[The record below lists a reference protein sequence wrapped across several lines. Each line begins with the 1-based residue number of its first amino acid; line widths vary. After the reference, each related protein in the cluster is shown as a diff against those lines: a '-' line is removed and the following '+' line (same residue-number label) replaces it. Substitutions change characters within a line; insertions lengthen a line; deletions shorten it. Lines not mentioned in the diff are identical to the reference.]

1 MIRYIKIYIAM
12 ILSILL
18 GSIYSNEAVAQEKE
32 NADFGSL
39 MSAVY
44 ASYSTA
50 NELKLV
56 SETTGTGENYVGYA
70 YVELGSTPF
79 LKSNFNWAYTQ
90 IFWEQK
96 FWETPLFLHAEYRTF
111 LSENYYDNI
120 FYLGAA
126 YTFGFKNG
134 YLAIEPLYRFNLIQ
148 GHGAQLSIVGG
159 WDWKHLNLAHFTDIY
174 SGHNMPTFCSM
185 YNECRLFYKVC
196 RHFEVGAVG
205 ILAYSFQSRLD
216 AVSLALALKINL

>member
-1 MIRYIKIYIAM
+1 MLKSININIAI

-18 GSIYSNEAVAQEKE
+18 GSIYSAEAFAQEKE
-32 NADFGSL
+32 NADCSSL

-44 ASYSTA
+44 TTYSTS
-50 NELKLV
+50 NELKV
-56 SETTGTGENYVGYA
+56 ISETTGTGENYVGYA

-79 LKSNFNWAYTQ
+79 IKSDFNWAYAQ
-90 IFWEQK
+90 LFLEQK

-111 LSENYYDNI
+111 LSDNYFDNI
-120 FYLGAA
+120 FHFGVA
-126 YTFGFKNG
+126 YTFGFKAG
-134 YLAIEPLYRFNLIQ
+134 YLAIEPLYRYNAVQ

-196 RHFEVGAVG
+196 RRFELGAVG
-205 ILAYSFQSRLD
+205 ILAYSFQNRLD